1 VPKVFDHARDFGA
14 VLGLGHWGRTALSF
28 WARQAGSRRPAA
40 SPAAFTASGE
50 VLMRNGKG
58 MRWLALAA
66 SLLVAACSDAGSPV
80 EPSGAQLASVQATT
94 NRARHEELQRAREEQ
109 KAYFKQMKEAN
120 RENLRAARE
129 EWKAWKADWKEQ
141 YKLQKEA
148 WKRAHPGEKGG
159 PEIQLLR
166 CEPRDYEAAAE
177 IIGPQGGTIKVGEH
191 QLVIPA
197 GALAQ
202 EELIVAEAPT
212 SSLVDVNFGPHG
224 LQFARSARLT
234 LSYKGCVR
242 PTSSDLRVAYIQGNQ
257 ILELPPSLDRKADDE
272 VDAEIDHFSRYAVA
286 W

>member
-1 VPKVFDHARDFGA
+1 MHN
-14 VLGLGHWGRTALSF
+14 S
-28 WARQAGSRRPAA
+28 
-40 SPAAFTASGE
+40 
-50 VLMRNGKG
+50 KG
-58 MRWLALAA
+58 MRWLVLAA
-66 SLLVAACSDAGSPV
+66 SMLVAACSDAGSPA
-80 EPSGAQLASVQATT
+80 EPSRSGDLPFAAASVETNA
-94 NRARHEELQRAREEQ
+94 NRARHEELQRAREER
-109 KAYFKQMKEAN
+109 KAYFKQTKEAN
-120 RENLRAARE
+120 RENLRAAKE

-141 YKLQKEA
+141 YKLQKEQ

-212 SSLVDVNFGPHG
+212 SSLVDLSFGPHG

-234 LSYKGCVR
+234 LSYKGCIR
-242 PTSSDLRVAYIQGNQ
+242 PTSSEFLVAYIQGNQ
-257 ILELPPSLDRKADDE
+257 ILELPPSVDRRADDE
-272 VDAEIDHFSRYAVA
+272 VDADIDHFSRYAVA